1 MARRMLVL
9 LSVVLFSLSVRAQTE
24 EPQKA
29 GLKIDEMKLGTAVEN
44 RAIAG
49 ETAEFSVGQKA
60 YVWMKVTGGAGD
72 SISVTWEYGEKSY
85 TTVLAIAGSPWR
97 TWAYK
102 TLYGAGDWKVKV
114 TDSAGS
120 VLKELDFKVREAGKM

>member
-9 LSVVLFSLSVRAQTE
+9 LTVVLVSLSARAQTE
-24 EPQKA
+24 QPQKG

-44 RAIAG
+44 REIVG

-60 YVWMKVTGGAGD
+60 YVWMKVVGGAGD
-72 SISVTWEYGEKSY
+72 SLSVTWDFGDKSY
-85 TTVLAIAGSPWR
+85 TTVLTIGGSPWR
-97 TWAYK
+97 TWSYK

-114 TDSAGS
+114 TDSAGNL
-120 VLKELDFKVREAGKM
+120 LKELEFKVKESGKM